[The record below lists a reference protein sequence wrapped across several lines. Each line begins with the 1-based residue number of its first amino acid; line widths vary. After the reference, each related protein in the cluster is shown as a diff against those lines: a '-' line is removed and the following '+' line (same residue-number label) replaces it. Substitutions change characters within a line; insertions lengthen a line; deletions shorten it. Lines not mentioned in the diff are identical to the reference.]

1 VSTFPLYNMLSAIEI
16 ALSVVAFVCLIRA
29 RELKTY
35 WPMLIVSSWQT
46 IPFFLFEWLR
56 THGRQHHIPAKIA
69 YSIYFYSFYFCF
81 ALQAICAVLM
91 TYFVLREAMRPLKG
105 LQQLG
110 NIVYLWIFV
119 ISLFLAFDAAHSTY
133 VMGGEVIFG
142 MVIEL
147 QRISGTLTLS
157 LVIFVCLAI
166 RPMGLSLR
174 SRVFGV
180 SFGLA
185 ITSLMSTLLAPNTFT
200 QRYLYRPYAIVQIVV
215 GCVAQLI
222 WIWYFSRPE
231 PKRKFVLLA
240 TTSPFH
246 AWNRIAEQFGAEPG
260 YVAIG
265 GVPPDA
271 FAAAEIEIFHRASA
285 KMKPED
291 EKENEK

>member
-1 VSTFPLYNMLSAIEI
+1 MSTFPLYNTLSAIEI
-16 ALSVVAFVCLIRA
+16 ALSVVALVFLVRA
-29 RELKTY
+29 GELKTY
-35 WPMLIVSSWQT
+35 WPMLIVSNWQT
-46 IPFFLFEWLR
+46 IPFFTFEWLR
-56 THGRQHHIPAKIA
+56 AHGRAHGISARAA
-69 YSIYFYSFYFCF
+69 YNIYFYSFWLCF
-81 ALQAICAVLM
+81 ALEALFAVLM

-110 NIVYLWIFV
+110 NIVYLWILA
-119 ISLFLAFDAAHSTY
+119 ITIFLAFDASHTTAVHGEH
-133 VMGGEVIFG
+133 VMVGLVS
-142 MVIEL
+142 EL
-147 QRISGTLTLS
+147 QRIGGTITVS

-174 SRVFGV
+174 SRVFGT

-185 ITSLMSTLLAPNTFT
+185 LTSLMNTLQAPYFFQTH
-200 QRYLYRPYAIVQIVV
+200 YLYRPYAIVQILTN
-215 GCVAQLI
+215 CTAELI

-271 FAAAEIEIFHRASA
+271 FAAAEIEVFHRASA
-285 KMKPED
+285 KMNPDD
-291 EKENEK
+291 EKEKEK

>member
-1 VSTFPLYNMLSAIEI
+1 VATFPLYNTLSAIEI
-16 ALSVVAFVCLIRA
+16 ALSVVALIFLIRS
-29 RELKTY
+29 REAKTY
-35 WPMLIVSSWQT
+35 WPMLIVSNWQT
-46 IPFFLFEWLR
+46 LPYFAFEWLR
-56 THGRQHHIPAKIA
+56 AHGREHHIPARVA
-69 YSIYFYSFYFCF
+69 YNIYFLSFYVCF
-81 ALQAICAVLM
+81 ALQAVCAVLM

-110 NIVYLWIFV
+110 NIVYWWIFV
-119 ISLFLAFDAAHSTY
+119 ISVFLAFDAAHSSY
-133 VMGGEVIFG
+133 VINGEVIFG
-142 MVIEL
+142 TVIEL

-157 LVIFVCLAI
+157 LVVFVCLAI

-185 ITSLMSTLLAPNTFT
+185 LTSLVSTLLAPTNFS
-200 QRYLYRPYAIVQIVV
+200 QHFLYRPYALVQILT
-215 GCVAQLI
+215 GCTAELI
-222 WIWYFSRPE
+222 WIWYFSHPE

-271 FAAAEIEIFHRASA
+271 FAAAEIEVFHRASA
-285 KMKPED
+285 KMNETED
-291 EKENEK
+291 EEK

>member
-1 VSTFPLYNMLSAIEI
+1 MATFPLYNTLSAIEI
-16 ALSVVAFVCLIRA
+16 ALSVVALIFLIRA

-35 WPMLIVSSWQT
+35 WPMLVISNWQT
-46 IPFFLFEWLR
+46 LPFFTFEWLR
-56 THGRQHHIPAKIA
+56 AHGREHAINAKVA
-69 YSIYFYSFYFCF
+69 YVIYFYSFYICF

-110 NIVYLWIFV
+110 NIVYWWIFA
-119 ISLFLAFDAAHSTY
+119 ISVFLAFDAAHSTY
-133 VMGGEVIFG
+133 VMGGQVIFG
-142 MVIEL
+142 TVIEL
-147 QRISGTLTLS
+147 QRISGTLTLA
-157 LVIFVCLAI
+157 LVVFVCLAI

-180 SFGLA
+180 SFGLV
-185 ITSLMSTLLAPNTFT
+185 ITSLVSTLLAPNTFT
-200 QRYLYRPYAIVQIVV
+200 QRYLYRPYAIVQILT
-215 GCVAQLI
+215 GCTAELI
-222 WIWYFSRPE
+222 WIWYFSQPE

-271 FAAAEIEIFHRASA
+271 FAAAEIEVFHRASA
-285 KMKPED
+285 KMTETKED
-291 EKENEK
+291 EE

>member
-1 VSTFPLYNMLSAIEI
+1 MSAFPLYNTLSAIEI
-16 ALSVVAFVCLIRA
+16 ALSVVALVFLVRA

-35 WPMLIVSSWQT
+35 WPMLIVSNWQT
-46 IPFFLFEWLR
+46 VPFFAWEWLHA
-56 THGRQHHIPAKIA
+56 HGREHGISAKTA
-69 YSIYFYSFYFCF
+69 YNIYFYSFWTCF
-81 ALQAICAVLM
+81 ALQALFAVLM

-110 NIVYLWIFV
+110 NIVYLWV
-119 ISLFLAFDAAHSTY
+119 LAISIFLAFDASHTTY
-133 VMGGEVIFG
+133 VHGGYI
-142 MVIEL
+142 MVGLVSEL
-147 QRISGTLTLS
+147 QRISGTITIS
-157 LVIFVCLAI
+157 MIIFVCLAI
-166 RPMGLSLR
+166 RPMGLSIR
-174 SRVFGV
+174 SRVFGI

-185 ITSLMSTLLAPNTFT
+185 LTSLMNTLQAPYLFQN
-200 QRYLYRPYAIVQIVV
+200 RYLYRPYAIVQILTN
-215 GCVAQLI
+215 CVAELI

-271 FAAAEIEIFHRASA
+271 FAAAEIEVFHRASA
-285 KMKPED
+285 KMTETND
-291 EKENEK
+291 EEK